1 MAKRQ
6 YQNDFP
12 SVTTIISQLTNYG
25 LMEWFKRTPYAQI
38 IEESN
43 RGKKV
48 GTEIQV
54 IQDYIE
60 KGSAKIETVD
70 VEEVSNALNSFI
82 LFKKENPH
90 IILKRSEVE
99 KTSDDYFF
107 NGTIDALAEVNSEVV
122 LLDWKSGKCGK
133 NDKPPIYD
141 SYKTQCAAYCHLM
154 GLTKAIIVSV
164 AKDAIAYDTYEMTKE
179 EIHGEFN
186 EVFLPLLTIWN
197 YKNQKKGIENGI
209 NGHGERTEA

>member
-12 SVTTIISQLTNYG
+12 SVTTIIGQLTNYG
-25 LMEWFKRTPYAQI
+25 LQEWFKRTSYAQI

-43 RGKKV
+43 KGKKV
-48 GTEIQV
+48 GTEIHQV

-60 KGSAKIETVD
+60 KGSAKIETAD
-70 VEEVSNALNSFI
+70 VVEVSNALESFI

-90 IILKRSEVE
+90 IVLKRSEVE
-99 KTSDDYFF
+99 KTSDEHFF
-107 NGTIDALAEVNSEVV
+107 NGTIDAIAETNGEVV

-133 NDKPPIYD
+133 KDKPPIYD

-154 GLTKAIIVSV
+154 GLTNAIIVSV
-164 AKDAIAYDTYEMTKE
+164 AKDAVAYDTYEMEQE
-179 EIHGEFN
+179 EIRHEFD
-186 EVFLPLLTIWN
+186 EVFLSLLTIWK
-197 YKNQKKGIENGI
+197 YKNRNKKTKGIKNGI
-209 NGHGERTEA
+209 NGHG